1 MKDWPELVLSLIAE
15 LGEYVCWLDD
25 FKEGA
30 NAEQLAAIEA
40 DQARCRELIR
50 DLKAHKVDE
59 KNPHLD
65 RLLNWLPNPFDR
77 RN

>member
-1 MKDWPELVLSLIAE
+1 MKDWPELVLSLIID
-15 LGEYVCWLDD
+15 LGEYVDWLDD
-25 FKEGA
+25 FKDGA
-30 NAEQLAAIEA
+30 DAEQLASIEQ
-40 DQARCRELIR
+40 DQAKTREFIRELKR
-50 DLKAHKVDE
+50 HKVDE